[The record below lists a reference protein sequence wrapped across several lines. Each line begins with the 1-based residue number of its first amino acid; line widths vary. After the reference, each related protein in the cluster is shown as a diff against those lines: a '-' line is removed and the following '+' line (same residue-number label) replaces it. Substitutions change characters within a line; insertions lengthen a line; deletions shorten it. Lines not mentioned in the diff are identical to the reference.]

1 MASNVQPPPLMTDP
15 LNMSA
20 PEELIDPVSREQQDE
35 ISRQQE
41 AMERGKPTRNLK
53 KLGIVLVGAAVA
65 GYMLY
70 PSLFPPSKE
79 KKTVVVEKSDA
90 HQETPG
96 SIIEQLKSQPKPPPP
111 TVEVSV
117 PPPQVHPTPP
127 AGMSNNPDGASVLT
141 PRQIEANRRETIMA
155 SAMEPS
161 DINITLRDQPRKK
174 ADSEADG
181 PDSALAK
188 ALAQQNGILEK
199 SLAQPVEKPQPLAK
213 GSNQDEFLLRT
224 RNASLEEATKLA
236 PARAAAALYQ
246 GTIVQVILDR
256 AINTDNPG
264 TARGR
269 VRSDVYD
276 SVTQSILLIPRG
288 SLVILPYLN
297 SMLVGDS
304 RILVAGE
311 RLIFPNG
318 KSMSL
323 SGTPAAD
330 MQGAS
335 GIPADVDNHF
345 YEMFKTSF
353 MVGAASLLLPKSQQ
367 NVSISDTVSGGSRTG
382 GSILGTTLYDTIKQ
396 ISARNASIRP
406 TGSIEVGEPFTLMLS
421 KDIELEPY
429 RGRK

>member
-1 MASNVQPPPLMTDP
+1 MTDP

-20 PEELIDPVSREQQDE
+20 PEALIDPESKEQQDE
-35 ISRQQE
+35 IGRQQE

-53 KLGIVLVGAAVA
+53 KLGIVIACAAAAAYV
-65 GYMLY
+65 LY
-70 PSLFPPSKE
+70 PSFFPPSKE
-79 KKTVVVEKSDA
+79 AKPVVVENSSSTPA
-90 HQETPG
+90 PG
-96 SIIEQLKSQPKPPPP
+96 SIIDQLNNQPKPPPAL
-111 TVEVSV
+111 VEVPV
-117 PPPQVHPTPP
+117 AAPAAPPTPP
-127 AGMSNNPDGASVLT
+127 AGMSSNQGDSNALT
-141 PRQIEANRRETIMA
+141 PRQIEANRREAIMA
-155 SAMEPS
+155 SAMEPN
-161 DINITLRDQPRKK
+161 DINIAPREQTRKK
-174 ADSEADG
+174 TVPAEDDPE
-181 PDSALAK
+181 SALAR
-188 ALAQQNGILEK
+188 ALQQQNGILEK
-199 SLAQPVEKPQPLAK
+199 SLAQPVEKPLALAR

-224 RNASLEEATKLA
+224 RNASLEDATQLA

-246 GTIVQVILDR
+246 GTIVQVVLDR

-318 KSMSL
+318 KSISL
-323 SGTPAAD
+323 SGTPAGD

-335 GIPADVDNHF
+335 GIPADVNNHF
-345 YEMFKTSF
+345 FEMFKTSF
-353 MVGAASLLLPKSQQ
+353 IIGAASLLLPKDQQ
-367 NVSISDTVSGGSRTG
+367 NITISDTVGGATRTG
-382 GSILGTTLYDTIKQ
+382 GSILGASLYDTIKQ
-396 ISARNASIRP
+396 ISARNANIKP